1 MAPGPDHES
10 LGLTREPSSPEPGH
24 GPWRLR
30 RAVATNR
37 RLVGLSALTFGSRV
51 VARLAQLLFLV
62 VAARLLTVEEFGAY
76 SYLLVLAVT
85 FSMLADT
92 GVGLAASRELSAG
105 RSTAADAF
113 WSGLPV
119 AGIGAAGGALAMLLF
134 SLVAGG
140 PDPSAELTLLAALFV
155 AVNLV
160 GSFVTTMLRGLGRF
174 VAEAGLQL
182 AGAGAFLAA
191 GIAAAALGWGLTGV
205 LAVLLGKE
213 IVFAAVALL
222 WLRPDVG
229 AGRLGRTTGWRRL
242 LGIGIR
248 MGVASTGLAVATR
261 SGLIILGN
269 AGTATEVAWLSAP
282 LRVADAVLVFALT
295 AGYALLPGLSRLVAE
310 DRARASRLI
319 RHALLASAG
328 AALGGAL
335 IAVPAAG
342 WLMATLFGEEFRAAT
357 VPARVLLAALPVYAA
372 LGVAWYA
379 VLALDGER
387 GLMSLATLG
396 AAGSVAAGLAVIPGG
411 GDVGAAWVYA
421 ATLTTMAIACLGLLR
436 HRLRARPP
444 SPQPWVRAAA

>member
-1 MAPGPDHES
+1 VASGTDHES
-10 LGLTREPSSPEPGH
+10 LGLSRTESSRETGH

-37 RLVGLSALTFGSRV
+37 RLVALSSLTFGSRV
-51 VARLAQLLFLV
+51 VARLAQLVFLV
-62 VAARLLTVEEFGAY
+62 AAARLLTVEEFGTY

-92 GVGLAASRELSAG
+92 GVALAAGREISAG
-105 RSTAADAF
+105 RSSASDAF
-113 WSGLPV
+113 WSAAPV
-119 AGIGAAGGALAMLLF
+119 ACAGAACGAIAMLLF
-134 SLVAGG
+134 SVVAGG

-160 GSFVTTMLRGLGRF
+160 GSFAATMLRGLGRF
-174 VAEAGLQL
+174 AAEAGLQL
-182 AGAGAFLAA
+182 AGAVAFLAA
-191 GIAAAALGWGLTGV
+191 GISAAALGWGLSGV
-205 LAVLLGKE
+205 LIAMLGKE
-213 IVFAAVALL
+213 LVFATASLL

-229 AGRLGRTTGWRRL
+229 TRSAGRAIGWRRF
-242 LGIGIR
+242 LGIGIK

-269 AGTATEVAWLSAP
+269 MGTASDVAWLSAP

-295 AGYALLPGLSRLVAE
+295 AGYALLPGMSRLVVE

-319 RHALLASAG
+319 RHALLAAG
-328 AALGGAL
+328 GVALAAAL
-335 IAVPAAG
+335 IAVPIAG
-342 WLMATLFGEEFRAAT
+342 WLMATLFGPEFRAAT
-357 VPARVLLAALPVYAA
+357 EPARVLLAALPAYAA

-387 GLMSLATLG
+387 ALMSLATLG
-396 AAGSVAAGLAVIPGG
+396 AAASIAAGFAVIPGG

-421 ATLTTMAIACLGLLR
+421 ATLTTLAVACLALLR
-436 HRLRARPP
+436 RQLRERPSTP
-444 SPQPWVRAAA
+444 PGRVHAAA